1 MSAGLHTHPNV
12 GDPDGFY
19 ARLIE
24 LHQGLTPEQSHKLNA
39 KLILMLANHIGDQ
52 QVLDEIC
59 AYIRSTRPA
68 PGNP

>member
-1 MSAGLHTHPNV
+1 MAGRLRTLPNV

-52 QVLDEIC
+52 EVLDEIC
-59 AYIRSTRPA
+59 AYIRSTRPDTGPA
-68 PGNP
+68 

>member
-1 MSAGLHTHPNV
+1 MAGRLRTHANV

-24 LHQGLTPEQSHKLNA
+24 LHEGLTPEQSHKLNA

-52 QVLDEIC
+52 EVLDEIC
-59 AYIRSTRPA
+59 AYIRTTRPGA
-68 PGNP
+68 